1 MEENIL
7 YPRFYKCSSIAEF
20 KLLDT
25 KCCELLGLPND
36 EATNDYANPIVDIEN
51 KNWLIV
57 NQDTSSLFAKEEIAE
72 MGGSGKSLNQIMK
85 EKKVLNMDELMKL
98 HGDA

>member
-1 MEENIL
+1 MEDIII
-7 YPRFYKCSSIAEF
+7 YPRFYKCATLAEF

-36 EATNDYANPIVDIEN
+36 EATDDYANPIVDIEN

-57 NQDTSSLFAKEEIAE
+57 NQDTSSLFTETEILAMVQYDE
-72 MGGSGKSLNQIMK
+72 I
-85 EKKVLNMDELMKL
+85 VLQ
-98 HGDA
+98 